1 MQALLVSTSGMQ
13 TWYTAQAFAAR
24 GALAEYWSTSRI
36 GPNLVS
42 GKYRWCWPYAAAMKP
57 FRVLMPKYYWEK
69 ALYGLLPI
77 WTTWVRALP
86 LPRVDVVQGI
96 TGFATEIF
104 DRAEEIGALKVLE
117 CPNSH
122 PTQYYGFW
130 QRECDLWCPGAQVV
144 VPRWM
149 FARMNRE
156 LERAD
161 VVLCSSFF
169 VRDTMLANGIASSK
183 LLVNPNG
190 VDTALFQ
197 PRQQLPSSPRF
208 LSVGGITLRKGIQYL
223 FRAFELVKRTCPDA
237 ELICVGRYKY
247 DFALERKR
255 WEGKFTHLQNLP
267 QTELAKLMQACTAFV
282 LPSAEEGLA
291 RVVVEALAAG
301 LPVIASYESGAT
313 TIIEDGRE
321 GFIIRGRDPA
331 HIAEA
336 MIRLARDKDLNRT
349 MGEAAYRKGAVKNTW
364 QDYGDRLLAEY
375 ERKIKEQL

>member
-13 TWYTAQAFAAR
+13 TWHTAQAFAVR

-36 GPNLVS
+36 GPKLVS
-42 GKYRWCWPYAAAMKP
+42 GRYRWCWPYATAMKP

-77 WTTWVRALP
+77 WTTWIRSQP
-86 LPRVDVVQGI
+86 LPRVDVVHGI

-130 QRECDLWCPGAQVV
+130 QRECDVWCPGEQVV

-161 VVLCSSFF
+161 VVLCSSLF
-169 VRDTMLANGIASSK
+169 VRDTMLANGIPSSK
-183 LLVNPNG
+183 LLLQPNG
-190 VDTALFQ
+190 VDTSLFH
-197 PRQQLPSSPRF
+197 PRQDVPPSPRF
-208 LSVGGITLRKGIQYL
+208 ISGGAIGLRKGFQYL
-223 FRAFELVKRTCPDA
+223 FRAFELVKQACPDA
-237 ELICVGRYKY
+237 ELICVGSYKY
-247 DFALERKR
+247 DFVLERKQWGGR
-255 WEGKFTHLQNLP
+255 FTHLRDMP
-267 QTELAKLMQACTAFV
+267 QAEFAKLMQTGTAFV
-282 LPSAEEGLA
+282 LPSVEEGLA
-291 RVVVEALAAG
+291 RVIVEAMASG
-301 LPVIASYESGAT
+301 LPIVASYESGAT
-313 TIIEDGRE
+313 TLIEDGRE
-321 GFIIRGRDPA
+321 GFIVRGRDPA

-336 MIRLARDKDLNRT
+336 MIRLAKDKDLNRKV
-349 MGEAAYRKGAVKNTW
+349 GEAAYRKGTVKNTW
-364 QDYGDRLLAEY
+364 QDYGDRLIAEY
-375 ERKIKEQL
+375 ERRIRERP